1 VYEPQLGT
9 RYARE
14 RGLQEATYSLV
25 GFVDDDNWI
34 KRDWVATAYEIMSS
48 DRKLGALSSIRIP
61 VSDVPLPSWFDQYH
75 GAYGILTD
83 QQLEF
88 TPTPPLFLPTGGL
101 CVRVEA
107 WRELVESGFRSQLA
121 GRVGRDFS
129 GGEDTEL
136 TIALRFRGWKLE
148 INPRLRLQHFL
159 PKHRLQWT
167 YLRKLLRNCD
177 PVVLDSYTDNSLAL
191 GAGLRR
197 LISDWWCFQFGRA
210 LIKLACRPAAVF
222 AAIASTAEG
231 RQDVIEVEQIFGR
244 AKGLL
249 RLKGRYTVARRTVR
263 SASWRSR
270 PPIPKT

>member
-1 VYEPQLGT
+1 MYEPQLGT

-148 INPRLRLQHFL
+148 INPRLRLRHFY
-159 PKHRLQWT
+159 PSTGCSGRT
-167 YLRKLLRNCD
+167 CANCCATVTLLSLIAIPTIVWRWALVCGASSAIGGAFN
-177 PVVLDSYTDNSLAL
+177 LDE
-191 GAGLRR
+191 
-197 LISDWWCFQFGRA
+197 
-210 LIKLACRPAAVF
+210 P
-222 AAIASTAEG
+222 
-231 RQDVIEVEQIFGR
+231 
-244 AKGLL
+244 
-249 RLKGRYTVARRTVR
+249 
-263 SASWRSR
+263 
-270 PPIPKT
+270 